1 MSSPKS
7 ILLRFE
13 GKDGQFRL
21 TVNPT
26 DQFTSLLS
34 RVSSLTHQENPDAK
48 GSYADSSATDLGQR
62 PEKCGLTFSHLI
74 EQAFWRR
81 RSAPEL
87 FEECDH

>member
-1 MSSPKS
+1 MSSTKS

-34 RVSSLTHQENPDAK
+34 RVSSFSHQEDPDAK
-48 GSYADSSATDLGQR
+48 GSYADSSATDFGQR
-62 PEKCGLTFSHLI
+62 PEECGLTFSHLI

-81 RSAPEL
+81 RSASEL
-87 FEECDH
+87 SEECDH